1 MHISLSTWIRDY
13 VYISLGGNRKGTLHM
28 YLNQMIAMT
37 ACGLWHGASLNFI
50 VWGVLH
56 GALVCLHKFWSQT
69 VMKHDKHYHPT
80 GLRRFFSVFITF
92 HVLCFTWLLF
102 RCKDFEGVGVMI
114 KQMFTKFNP
123 SVLPDVF
130 VGYKYVFLLMAFA
143 LLTHWIPDS
152 WQRHCVNVLQKG
164 GVLLSAIAITIVIF
178 IIMQV
183 KSSDIQ
189 PFIYFQF

>member
-1 MHISLSTWIRDY
+1 
-13 VYISLGGNRKGTLHM
+13 
-28 YLNQMIAMT
+28 
-37 ACGLWHGASLNFI
+37 
-50 VWGVLH
+50 
-56 GALVCLHKFWSQT
+56 
-69 VMKHDKHYHPT
+69 
-80 GLRRFFSVFITF
+80 
-92 HVLCFTWLLF
+92 
-102 RCKDFEGVGVMI
+102 MI

-152 WQRHCVNVLQKG
+152 WQRHCVNLLQKG